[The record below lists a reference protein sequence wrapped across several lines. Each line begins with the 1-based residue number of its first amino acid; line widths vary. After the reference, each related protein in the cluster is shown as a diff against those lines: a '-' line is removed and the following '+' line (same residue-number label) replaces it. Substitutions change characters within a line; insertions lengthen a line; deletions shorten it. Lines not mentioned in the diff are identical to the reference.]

1 MSALQTRF
9 NYLFG
14 STKGLILVAIAMIGI
29 VTAIWGMLSGPM
41 AELGVREVVIK
52 LLGMDIVQA
61 EREGRIIILY
71 HCIAMAVI
79 AIETYMITGLLKM
92 KPFFKTA
99 INATITVGYIVTMIF
114 GMGFAYFGHN
124 WAFHG
129 LYIFGLSL
137 IFFAGVILII
147 ALWPWSKEYYITDRN
162 NLSNWL
168 RDIWR
173 VWRKNEYQVNDK
185 EDYAQTK
192 KIVDMERV
200 AFFATAV
207 TTVISALFGAVPGS
221 FFGNGFEVFLAEN
234 VIRYP
239 EKTTMEYSVIG
250 HLHIMLA
257 LIAIMITLII
267 GRWLNFKGILHKF
280 AMPLMI
286 LGTIVLNLGVWGV
299 VTPLEPI
306 AHTIIYVGATPSMFA
321 ALLLVI
327 WGFDKLIR
335 EGTANIK
342 KPKFGHKISA
352 LLRDPLKFGP
362 LWQMIFM
369 NFTTSGIGI
378 FMAIR
383 LEKIFRI
390 WPAREERIELTGHWH
405 VLSAIVATII
415 LLYYGDMCG
424 LKGRMRQWY
433 GWSIIIF
440 SDIAF
445 GAVTIFEMKR
455 LFITEAEQQ
464 PLVNALMYAID
475 FGLGML
481 LVILAAL
488 MVYRLTDLF
497 KNKGRWIEELGQEIA
512 QEVSK

>member
-1 MSALQTRF
+1 
-9 NYLFG
+9 
-14 STKGLILVAIAMIGI
+14 
-29 VTAIWGMLSGPM
+29 
-41 AELGVREVVIK
+41 
-52 LLGMDIVQA
+52 
-61 EREGRIIILY
+61 
-71 HCIAMAVI
+71 
-79 AIETYMITGLLKM
+79 MITSLLKM

-99 INATITVGYIVTMIF
+99 INAIITVGYILTLIF

-124 WAFHG
+124 WTFHG

-137 IFFAGVILII
+137 IFFAGVLLII
-147 ALWPWSKEYYITDRN
+147 ALWPWNKEYYITD
-162 NLSNWL
+162 
-168 RDIWR
+168 
-173 VWRKNEYQVNDK
+173 KEY
-185 EDYAQTK
+185 AHTK
-192 KIVDMERV
+192 KGVDVERV

-207 TTVISALFGAVPGS
+207 TTVISALFGAIPGS

-239 EKTTMEYSVIG
+239 EKTTQEYSIIG

-257 LIAIMITLII
+257 LIAIMITLVT

-286 LGTIVLNLGVWGV
+286 LGTIVLNVGVWGV

-306 AHTIIYVGATPSMFA
+306 AHMIIYVGATPSMFA

-327 WGFDKLIR
+327 WGFNKLIR

-342 KPKFGHKISA
+342 KPNFRQKISA

-383 LEKIFRI
+383 LEQIFRV
-390 WPAREERIELTGHWH
+390 WPAHEERIELTGHWH
-405 VLSAIVATII
+405 VLSGIIATII
-415 LLYYGDMCG
+415 LLYYGDMNG
-424 LKGRMRQWY
+424 FDGKLRQWY
-433 GWSIIIF
+433 GWSIIIV

-455 LFITEAEQQ
+455 IFITEAEQQ
-464 PLVNALMYAID
+464 PLVNSLMYAID

-481 LVILAAL
+481 LVILATL
-488 MVYRLTDLF
+488 MVFRLTDLF
-497 KNKGRWIEELGQEIA
+497 KNKGRWFEELDHELAQEIEGPDHELA
-512 QEVSK
+512 QTVKQ